1 MCSINQW
8 QLQWHFIDFY
18 LSHHIHQWKLDINR
32 LLLLYE
38 IFDICSSHR
47 TIATPHHPP
56 SMDYHPTII
65 EHATQL
71 CRTRREN
78 CQLPGKVLFPEVP
91 SMEQIHHH
99 FLLPSPLLP
108 HPQTPVTPPSHP
120 QPNFHNWLKQLHEG
134 IHGLLYAPPLP
145 KKLEDESVSTT
156 ANINHTL
163 TISTDGSFQ
172 QVGKTSPTRKSFLSG
187 WSMSISAPHHSPT
200 SP

>member
-1 MCSINQW
+1 MKFSTFVHLIEPLQHLIIHHQWIITLLLLNMLLNSAEPVEKIANFQGKCSSQRYLVWSKSTTIFFCHLHYYPILK
-8 QLQWHFIDFY
+8 LQWH
-18 LSHHIHQWKLDINR
+18 
-32 LLLLYE
+32 
-38 IFDICSSHR
+38 
-47 TIATPHHPP
+47 
-56 SMDYHPTII
+56 
-65 EHATQL
+65 
-71 CRTRREN
+71 
-78 CQLPGKVLFPEVP
+78 
-91 SMEQIHHH
+91 
-99 FLLPSPLLP
+99 
-108 HPQTPVTPPSHP
+108 PPSHP